1 MLKNYL
7 IIALKVL
14 NRRRFFTFISLFA
27 VSFTLVM
34 LIMATSLLDHV
45 FGPQP
50 PESRLDRTLGVY
62 TMMISG
68 PEQRSSGEPGYG
80 FLNKYV
86 RTLPDV
92 ELVSIFSEAKSVAT
106 YLKNEKLKLWVKQ
119 TDGNYWRI
127 LDFEFIEGSPFSE
140 EDDHSGNR
148 VAVVNAS
155 TAHKFFGAPSA
166 LGKSIDADGQSFR
179 VVGVVRDV
187 PSLRFTPF
195 ADIWVPIGTAQNDV
209 YKSQLMGGFQA
220 MILARDKSDFP
231 RIKADFAAN
240 LERVDFSN
248 MGVYNRM
255 AGAPETFFESLS
267 REAFSSGMQE
277 SHPVV
282 LLSLIVGLMVM
293 FMMLPTINLININ
306 VSRILE
312 RASEIGVRKAFG
324 ASSISLI
331 GQFVIE
337 NLILTLI
344 GGAIALV
351 VSAIGLQVLSSSG
364 FVPYAEF
371 HINFRILGYS
381 LLITTIFGL
390 FAGVYP
396 AWRMSRMHPVEALRG
411 KVQ

>member
-1 MLKNYL
+1 MLKNY
-7 IIALKVL
+7 IKIALKVL

-34 LIMATSLLDHV
+34 LIMTASILDHV
-45 FGPQP
+45 FGPEP
-50 PESRLDRTLGVY
+50 PETKLNRTLGVY
-62 TMMISG
+62 SMMISG
-68 PEQRSSGEPGYG
+68 PNQRSSGGPGYG

-92 ELVSIFSEAKSVAT
+92 ELVSIYSEAKSVAT
-106 YLKNEKLKLWVKQ
+106 YLKNEKLKLSFKQ

-140 EDDHSGNR
+140 EDDRLGSR
-148 VAVVNAS
+148 VAVINVS
-155 TAHKFFGAPSA
+155 TARKFFDTRSA
-166 LGKSIDADGQSFR
+166 LGKNIVADGQTFK

-220 MILARDKSDFP
+220 MILARDEADFP
-231 RIKADFAAN
+231 RIKADFALN
-240 LERVDFSN
+240 LERVDFAN
-248 MGVYNRM
+248 MGAYDRM
-255 AGAPETFFESLS
+255 AGGPETYFESVS
-267 REAFSSGMQE
+267 RGAFSDSYEE
-277 SHPVV
+277 SHPRV
-282 LLSLIVGLMVM
+282 LIGVIILLMVL
-293 FMMLPTINLININ
+293 FMMLPAINLININ

-312 RASEIGVRKAFG
+312 RSSEIGVRKAFG
-324 ASSISLI
+324 ASSMSLI
-331 GQFVIE
+331 GQFVVE

-351 VSAIGLQVLSSSG
+351 LSVIGLQVLSSSG
-364 FVPYAEF
+364 LVPYAQF

-381 LLITTIFGL
+381 LLITVIFGL

-396 AWRMSRMHPVEALRG
+396 AWRMSRLHPVEALRG